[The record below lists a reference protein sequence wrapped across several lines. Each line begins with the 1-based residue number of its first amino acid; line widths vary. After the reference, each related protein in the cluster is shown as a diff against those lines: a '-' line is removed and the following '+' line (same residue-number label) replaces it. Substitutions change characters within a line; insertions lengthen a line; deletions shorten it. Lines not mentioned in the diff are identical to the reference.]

1 MSADFAVP
9 GGPINTA
16 CSPATVA
23 MSRSRMTSSLPRNR
37 ASSDCAIIARRVV
50 SGAACC
56 CGAVAIVSRTLADR
70 RPEAIDGRGLARR
83 GAFSGRSLDDARLE
97 KRVELAAE
105 VATVEALAGHDFE
118 GGAELRDRERV
129 ADEALRDGRRLE

>member
-9 GGPINTA
+9 GGPIKTA

-23 MSRSRMTSSLPRNR
+23 IKSSRTTSSFPRNR
-37 ASSDCAIIARRVV
+37 DSSDCAIIARRVV

-70 RPEAIDGRGLARR
+70 RPEAIDGRGLAGR
-83 GAFSGRSLDDARLE
+83 GAFSRRALDDTTLE
-97 KRVELAAE
+97 ETLEL
-105 VATVEALAGHDFE
+105 
-118 GGAELRDRERV
+118 
-129 ADEALRDGRRLE
+129 